1 MPVINASVAAT
12 LSARGRRALQPAL
25 SYFQLALDALA
36 HEATDDDL
44 DGYVSVAI
52 SENRILDAN
61 KMLTKLNESCAA
73 ASQKSGLGYD
83 DFTGRLAFKQA
94 YASFVK
100 ETLLKPHNTTKA
112 IDPTHLAISSGVGS
126 LLAHLSSLLHD
137 EGDAVLLPTPAYG
150 ALYNDFFVSSGT
162 KVIDVPMTPTFDIT
176 TDALQAGYDQAV
188 LAGHTPKSVLLLNP
202 ENPLG
207 IIRSSQTLRAI
218 STWCEHH
225 HLHLIVDEI
234 YANSIHSPEQSPHAF
249 ESGATIFDTSVASA
263 SFVQLPPHVHILW
276 GLSKDW
282 AASGL
287 RVGVVYTG
295 NPDLLRALS
304 NVLYFSGVSNYLLD
318 GLALVLSDL
327 PWSTSYIADNNRD
340 LRHSYTQVAS
350 VLTKFKVPFV
360 PAPAGMFVWVDFS
373 AFLDTPTWHGERAL
387 TDVMFDK
394 CKFIMTPGEAQ
405 HAPTP
410 GFYRICFA
418 YNTPKTVVHGLTRTL
433 TFLTTQK

>member
-1 MPVINASVAAT
+1 MSAIKAGASAA
-12 LSARGRRALQPAL
+12 LSTRGKRALQPAL

-36 HEATDDDL
+36 NEATDDNL

-61 KMLTKLNESCAA
+61 KE
-73 ASQKSGLGYD
+73 
-83 DFTGRLAFKQA
+83 A
-94 YASFVK
+94 YASFIKATLVK
-100 ETLLKPHNTTKA
+100 DTSVAKT
-112 IDPTHLAISSGVGS
+112 IDPNHLALSSGVGS

-150 ALYNDFFVSSGT
+150 ALYNDFFVSSGI
-162 KVIDVPMTPTFDIT
+162 KVVDVPMTSTYEIT
-176 TDALQAGYDQAV
+176 VENLEAAYNQSVA
-188 LAGHTPKSVLLLNP
+188 AGHMPKSVLLLNP

-207 IIRSSQTLRAI
+207 IIRSGQTLRAI
-218 STWCEHH
+218 SSWCVKYK
-225 HLHLIVDEI
+225 LHLIVDEI
-234 YANSIHSPEQSPHAF
+234 YANSIHSPELSFHAF
-249 ESGATIFDTSVASA
+249 ESGATIFDTSEAMTPH
-263 SFVQLPPHVHILW
+263 FHLPPHVHILW

-295 NPDLLRALS
+295 NTDLLQALS
-304 NVLYFSGVSNYLLD
+304 NVLYFSGVPNYLLD
-318 GLALVLSDL
+318 GLAHLLRDL
-327 PWSTSYIADNNRD
+327 PWSLDYIAQNNRD
-340 LRHSYTQVAS
+340 LRHSYTQVAA
-350 VLTKFKVPFV
+350 VLTKFNVPFV

-373 AFLDTPTWHGERAL
+373 AFLRHDTWYGEREL
-387 TDVMFDK
+387 TQLMFEK

-418 YNTPKTVVHGLTRTL
+418 YNTPAAVVHGLSRTL
-433 TFLTTQK
+433 EYLTSQSTD